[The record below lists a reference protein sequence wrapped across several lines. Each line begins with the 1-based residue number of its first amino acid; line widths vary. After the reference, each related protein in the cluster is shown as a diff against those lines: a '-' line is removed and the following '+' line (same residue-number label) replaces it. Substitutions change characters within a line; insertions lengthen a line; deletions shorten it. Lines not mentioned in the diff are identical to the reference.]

1 VAAVVGVDLGTTATK
16 AVAYDQDGRRLA
28 AASAGYPLA
37 EPQPGRAE
45 QDPQAILAAVR
56 STVGQVLSEVDGPVA
71 GLAFSSAM
79 HTLVGLGADGTPL
92 TPSLSWADSRAS
104 AQAARLAAE
113 DPGLPAR
120 TGTPVH
126 PMAPLAKLAWFHEHE
141 PDLAARVAHW
151 CGVKDWVLAQLCGR
165 LVTDV
170 SDASGTGLLALS
182 TSDWDPAALALA
194 GITADRL
201 PPLVPVTTVLDSP
214 SGPVVV
220 GAGDGP
226 LANLGLGAVAP
237 GVGACSIGTS
247 GALRV
252 TVDRPAADPGIFCY
266 ALADDRWVAGGA
278 INNGGI
284 VLEWAGHALAPD
296 LAGPAGPADLLAE
309 AARAPAGSD
318 GLLMLPYLLGERAPR
333 WSPLPLGAYVGL
345 TREHG
350 RPHLVRAAIEGVCQQ
365 LALVLDSVR
374 GAGHPV
380 TELRATGGFAR
391 SPLWRQILAD
401 TLGMPV
407 RFPADH
413 EGSGFGA
420 ALLGMRALG
429 LLGTLEEAAAL
440 VRIEDTVE
448 PGPDAAVYAALR
460 PVFAG
465 LYDALVPAW
474 TALRSLTP

>member
-1 VAAVVGVDLGTTATK
+1 MTAVVGVDLGTTATK
-16 AVAYDQDGRRLA
+16 AVAYDTAGRKLA
-28 AASAGYPLA
+28 AAAAGYPLA
-37 EPQPGRAE
+37 EPRPGRAE
-45 QDPQAILAAVR
+45 QDPAAILAAVR

-71 GLAFSSAM
+71 GLSFSSAM
-79 HTLVGLGADGTPL
+79 HTLVGLAADGTPL

-104 AQAARLAAE
+104 AQATRLAAA
-113 DPGLPAR
+113 DPDLQAR

-126 PMAPLAKLAWFHEHE
+126 PMAPLPKLAWFHEQE
-141 PDLAARVAHW
+141 PELAGRVAYW

-182 TSDWDPAALALA
+182 TLDWDPAALALA

-214 SGPVVV
+214 LGPVAV

-252 TVDRPAADPGIFCY
+252 TLDRPAADPGIFCY
-266 ALADDRWVAGGA
+266 ALAEDRWVAGGA

-284 VLEWAGHALAPD
+284 VLEWAGQALAPD
-296 LAGPAGPADLLAE
+296 LAGPDALLAE
-309 AARAPAGSD
+309 AARAPAGCD
-318 GLLMLPYLLGERAPR
+318 GLLALPYLLGERAPR

-350 RPHLVRAAIEGVCQQ
+350 RPHLIRAAIEGVCQQ

-374 GAGHPV
+374 TAGHEV

-413 EGSGFGA
+413 DGSGFGA

-429 LLGTLEEAAAL
+429 LVGSLAEAAAL

-448 PGPDAAVYAALR
+448 PGPDAAVYARLR
-460 PVFAG
+460 PIFAD

-474 TALRSLTP
+474 TRLRSLTP